1 MGQDKSKESK
11 DSFQDSNSD
20 PKKPGSVA
28 AAQDIRSKT
37 QAKLSRDTLSGKS
50 AQATASKRQAQQEVH
65 KGVGLAQRTA
75 RNTDR
80 GSGRD

>member
-1 MGQDKSKESK
+1 MNRDRADTTRPE
-11 DSFQDSNSD
+11 
-20 PKKPGSVA
+20 PKQQGSTD
-28 AAQDIRSKT
+28 AAQDIQTKAQEKLGKNT
-37 QAKLSRDTLSGKS
+37 MNAKD
-50 AQATASKRQAQQEVH
+50 QATGSKRQSQQEVH

>member
-1 MGQDKSKESK
+1 MKRNRENGTAPDAKQ
-11 DSFQDSNSD
+11 
-20 PKKPGSVA
+20 PGSID
-28 AAQDIRSKT
+28 AAQDARNRT
-37 QAKLSRDTLSGKS
+37 QEKLGKQTMDAKV
-50 AQATASKRQAQQEVH
+50 QATASKRQSQQEVH

>member
-1 MGQDKSKESK
+1 MKRNRDRDTTRDEKQ
-11 DSFQDSNSD
+11 
-20 PKKPGSVA
+20 PGTID
-28 AAQDIRSKT
+28 AAQDARNKT
-37 QAKLSRDTLSGKS
+37 QEKLGKETMDAKS
-50 AQATASKRQAQQEVH
+50 QATASKRQSQTEVH